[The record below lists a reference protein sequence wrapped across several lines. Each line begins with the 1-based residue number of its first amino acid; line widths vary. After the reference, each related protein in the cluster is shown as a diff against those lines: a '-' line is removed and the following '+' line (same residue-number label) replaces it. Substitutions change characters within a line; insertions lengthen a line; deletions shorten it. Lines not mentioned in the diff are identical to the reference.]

1 MFAKGNI
8 KHDLFFAECDKHDMH
23 VMINTQYCW
32 WIIEDTLKILGEQF
46 FSILY
51 IPVYKTSF
59 KYQNHP

>member
-46 FSILY
+46 F
-51 IPVYKTSF
+51 
-59 KYQNHP
+59 